1 MHGGSVSTVT
11 LGAAAADALAARP
24 GRAPDHGTEAAI
36 LSALA
41 HDLADHPAELLQRL
55 TDLIVAHGMAGSAGV
70 SLREPHGFRWDA
82 LSGAWAGYRGGGMPL
97 DASPCGVAVA
107 RDAALLF
114 EQPQELFAGAVLE
127 PPVRELLLVPFH
139 RQGRAAGTLWL
150 LAHEHDRAFDREDAR
165 LLASL
170 AQFAASALV
179 LRQRTAELARG
190 RDLLRATMDAS
201 TDMIQVFEAVRDER
215 GEIVDFRWLLNNH
228 TSESNYGEVRGQSLL
243 ERNPGVIEEG
253 IFATFKHVT
262 ETGEPR
268 QDERHY
274 VHEQFDSW
282 FLQTVVKLDDG
293 IATTTKDIGAWKN
306 AQEELLRLR
315 DAAAQD
321 KVRQSEERLR
331 QFGEASHDVLWIRD
345 AATLRWE
352 YLTPAFETVYGLS
365 RDRAIAGDAAQSWL
379 DLVHPE
385 DRAVAE
391 AAMARV
397 RGGEH
402 VSFDYR
408 LHRPVDGATR
418 WIRDTAFPIR
428 DGGGAVTL
436 IGGIGEDITEVRQ
449 AAEAVRRSEERLRS
463 AVEVGRL
470 GLWDWDVRTG
480 EVHWSDEHY
489 RMQGYEVGE
498 IRPSYEAWR
507 DRLHPEDRAGVEAA
521 LRAAMDG
528 HGEYSRE
535 FRIVRRDGAV
545 RWHDARGRFFY
556 DVDGAT
562 RMVGAMVDVT
572 DRREWEERQAV
583 LIAELQHR
591 TRNLMGVVRSIADN
605 MARTSTDLADF
616 RARFTDRL
624 DALARVQ
631 ALLSRLNDIDRV
643 TFDDLLRNE
652 LVAMGGIERTTLEGP
667 AGVRLRSS
675 TVQTLAMAL
684 HELATNAVKYGALGQ
699 PGGRL
704 TVTWRLEPGRLEP
717 GRLEPGQL
725 EPAAPG
731 MRPWLHIDWRE
742 RGVAMPALN
751 GATSGSGQGRE
762 LIEQAL
768 PYQLGARTALTLEP
782 DGAHCMIALPV
793 SASSGE
799 G

>member
-1 MHGGSVSTVT
+1 MHGGSVSAVT

-24 GRAPDHGTEAAI
+24 SRAPDHATEAAI

-55 TDLIVAHGMAGSAGV
+55 TDQIVARGVAGSAGV
-70 SLREPHGFRWDA
+70 SLREPQGFRWDA
-82 LSGAWAGYRGGGMPL
+82 LSGAWARYRGGGMPL
-97 DASPCGVAVA
+97 DASPCGVAIA

-114 EQPQELFAGAVLE
+114 ERPEELFAGPALD

-139 RQGRAAGTLWL
+139 RDGRAAGTLWL
-150 LAHEHDRAFDREDAR
+150 VAHEDDRTFDREDAR

-179 LRQRTAELARG
+179 LRQRTAELAHG
-190 RDLLRATMDAS
+190 RDLLQATMDAS
-201 TDMIQVFEAVRDER
+201 TDMIQVFEAVRDES
-215 GEIVDFRWLLNNH
+215 GVIVDFRWLLNNH
-228 TSESNYGEVRGQSLL
+228 TSESKYGEVRGQSLL
-243 ERNPGVIEEG
+243 ERNPGVVEEG

-293 IATTTKDIGAWKN
+293 VATTTKDIGAWKN

-385 DRAVAE
+385 DRALAE

-436 IGGIGEDITEVRQ
+436 IGGIGEDITEARQ

-480 EVHWSDEHY
+480 EVHWSDEHF
-489 RMQGYEVGE
+489 RMQGYAVDE
-498 IRPSYEAWR
+498 IQPSYEAWR

-521 LRAAMDG
+521 LRAAMEG
-528 HGEYSRE
+528 HSEYSRE
-535 FRIVRRDGAV
+535 FRIVRRDGTV

-556 DVDGAT
+556 DGDGAT

-631 ALLSRLNDIDRV
+631 ALLSRLNDVDRV

-652 LVAMGGIERTTLEGP
+652 LAAMGGIERTTLDGP

-704 TVTWRLEPGRLEP
+704 TVTWRLEPAGP
-717 GRLEPGQL
+717 GL
-725 EPAAPG
+725 
-731 MRPWLHIDWRE
+731 RPWLHIDWRE
-742 RGVAMPALN
+742 CGVTMPAAD
-751 GATSGSGQGRE
+751 GATSGGGQGRE

-782 DGAHCMIALPV
+782 DGAHCTIALPV

>member
-1 MHGGSVSTVT
+1 MHGGSSSGASGAS
-11 LGAAAADALAARP
+11 GAAAADALAARP
-24 GRAPDHGTEAAI
+24 ARAPDHATEAAI

-55 TDLIVAHGMAGSAGV
+55 TDQIVTHGMAGSAGV
-70 SLREPHGFRWDA
+70 SLREPNGFRWDA
-82 LSGAWAGYRGGGMPL
+82 LSGAWARYRGGGMPL
-97 DASPCGVAVA
+97 DASPCGVAIA

-114 EQPQELFAGAVLE
+114 ERPQELFAGAALD

-139 RQGRAAGTLWL
+139 RDGRAAGTLWL
-150 LAHEHDRAFDREDAR
+150 LAHAPDRAFDREDAR
-165 LLASL
+165 LLTSL

-228 TSESNYGEVRGQSLL
+228 TSESTYGEVRGQSLL

-293 IATTTKDIGAWKN
+293 VATTTKDIGAWKN

-321 KVRQSEERLR
+321 RLRQSEERLR

-365 RDRAIAGDAAQSWL
+365 PDRAIAGDAAQSWL

-385 DRAVAE
+385 DRPLAE

-428 DGGGAVTL
+428 DGGAVTL

-480 EVHWSDEHY
+480 EVHWSDEHF
-489 RMQGYEVGE
+489 RMQGFAVGE
-498 IRPSYEAWR
+498 IQPSYEAWR

-521 LRAAMDG
+521 LRAAMEG
-528 HGEYSRE
+528 HSEYSRE
-535 FRIVRRDGAV
+535 FRIVRRDGTV

-556 DVDGAT
+556 DADGAI

-616 RARFTDRL
+616 RTRFTDRL

-631 ALLSRLNDIDRV
+631 ALLSRLNDVDRV
-643 TFDDLLRNE
+643 TFDDLLRSE
-652 LVAMGGIERTTLEGP
+652 LTAMGGIERSTLDGP

-699 PGGRL
+699 PGGQL
-704 TVTWRLEPGRLEP
+704 TVTWRLEPAGP
-717 GRLEPGQL
+717 GL
-725 EPAAPG
+725 
-731 MRPWLHIDWRE
+731 RPWLHIDWRE
-742 RGVAMPALN
+742 RGVAMPAAG
-751 GATSGSGQGRE
+751 GATSGGGQGRE

-768 PYQLGARTALTLEP
+768 PYQLGARTALTLER
-782 DGAHCMIALPV
+782 DGAHCTIALPV
-793 SASSGE
+793 SAHSAE

>member
-1 MHGGSVSTVT
+1 MHGGSSSGASGAS
-11 LGAAAADALAARP
+11 GAAAADALAARP
-24 GRAPDHGTEAAI
+24 ARAPDHATEAAI

-55 TDLIVAHGMAGSAGV
+55 TDQIVTHGMAGSAGV
-70 SLREPHGFRWDA
+70 SLREPNGFRWDA
-82 LSGAWAGYRGGGMPL
+82 LSGAWARYRGGGMPL
-97 DASPCGVAVA
+97 DASPCGVAIA

-114 EQPQELFAGAVLE
+114 ERPQELFAGAALD

-139 RQGRAAGTLWL
+139 RDGRAAGTLWL
-150 LAHEHDRAFDREDAR
+150 LAHAPDRAFDREDAR
-165 LLASL
+165 LLTSL
-170 AQFAASALV
+170 AHFAASALV

-228 TSESNYGEVRGQSLL
+228 TSESTYGEVRGQSLL

-293 IATTTKDIGAWKN
+293 VATTTKDIGAWKN

-321 KVRQSEERLR
+321 RLRQSEERLR

-365 RDRAIAGDAAQSWL
+365 PDRAIAGDAAQSWL

-385 DRAVAE
+385 DRPLAE

-428 DGGGAVTL
+428 DGGAVTL

-480 EVHWSDEHY
+480 EVHWSDEHF
-489 RMQGYEVGE
+489 RMQGFAVGE
-498 IRPSYEAWR
+498 IQPSYEAWR

-521 LRAAMDG
+521 LRAAMEG
-528 HGEYSRE
+528 HREYSRE
-535 FRIVRRDGAV
+535 FRIVRRDGTV

-556 DVDGAT
+556 DADGAI

-616 RARFTDRL
+616 RTRFTDRL

-631 ALLSRLNDIDRV
+631 ALLSRLNDVDRV
-643 TFDDLLRNE
+643 TFDDLLRSE
-652 LVAMGGIERTTLEGP
+652 LTAMGGIERATLDGP

-699 PGGRL
+699 PGGQL
-704 TVTWRLEPGRLEP
+704 TVTWRLEPAGP
-717 GRLEPGQL
+717 GL
-725 EPAAPG
+725 
-731 MRPWLHIDWRE
+731 RPWLHIDWRE
-742 RGVAMPALN
+742 RGVAMPAAG
-751 GATSGSGQGRE
+751 GATSGGGQGRE

-768 PYQLGARTALTLEP
+768 PYQLGARTALTLER
-782 DGAHCMIALPV
+782 DGAHCTIALPV
-793 SASSGE
+793 SAHSAE

>member
-1 MHGGSVSTVT
+1 MHGGSGSGSG
-11 LGAAAADALAARP
+11 GAAAADALVARP
-24 GRAPDHGTEAAI
+24 ARAPDHATEAAI
-36 LSALA
+36 LSTLA
-41 HDLADHPAELLQRL
+41 RDLADRPADLLQRL
-55 TDLIVAHGMAGSAGV
+55 TDLIVAHRVAGSAGV

-82 LSGAWAGYRGGGMPL
+82 LSGGWARYRGGTMPL
-97 DASPCGVAVA
+97 DASPCGVAIA
-107 RDAALLF
+107 RDSALLF
-114 EQPQELFAGAVLE
+114 ERPDTIFAGPPLE
-127 PPVRELLLVPFH
+127 PGVRELLLVPFH
-139 RQGRAAGTLWL
+139 RGGRAAGTVWL
-150 LAHEHDRAFDREDAR
+150 VAHEGDRAFDQEDAR

-170 AQFAASALV
+170 AQFAASALAV
-179 LRQRTAELARG
+179 RQRVAELARG

-201 TDMIQVFEAVRDER
+201 TDMIQVFEAVRDAD

-228 TSESNYGEVRGQSLL
+228 TSASRYGEVRGQSLL
-243 ERNPGVIEEG
+243 ERNPGVLDEG

-293 IATTTKDIGAWKN
+293 VATTTKDIGAWKR
-306 AQEELLRLR
+306 AQEEVLRLR

-345 AATLRWE
+345 AVTLRWE

-365 RDRAIAGDAAQSWL
+365 RDRAIAGDEMRRWL

-385 DRAVAE
+385 DRALAE

-402 VSFDYR
+402 VGFDYR
-408 LHRPVDGATR
+408 IRRPVDGATR

-436 IGGIGEDITEVRQ
+436 IGGIGEDITDTRQ

-470 GLWDWDVRTG
+470 GLWDWNVRTG
-480 EVHWSDEHY
+480 ELHWSDEHY
-489 RMQGYEVGE
+489 RMEGYAVGAVE
-498 IRPSYEAWR
+498 PSLDLWCE
-507 DRLHPEDRAGVEAA
+507 RLHPDDRAATEAA
-521 LRAAMDG
+521 LYAAM
-528 HGEYSRE
+528 EQRTEFNRE
-535 FRIVRRDGAV
+535 FRIVRPDGAV

-556 DVDGAT
+556 DADVAT
-562 RMVGAMVDVT
+562 RMVGAMVDTT

-605 MARTSTDLADF
+605 MARTSADIADF

-631 ALLSRLNDIDRV
+631 ALLSRLTDVDRV
-643 TFDDLLRNE
+643 TFDDLLRTE
-652 LVAMGGIERTTLEGP
+652 LAAMGGTERATLDGP

-699 PGGRL
+699 PDGRL
-704 TVTWRLEPGRLEP
+704 SVTWRLEPAGP
-717 GRLEPGQL
+717 G
-725 EPAAPG
+725 A
-731 MRPWLHIDWRE
+731 RPWLHIDWRE
-742 RGVAMPALN
+742 HGVAMPEDTG
-751 GATSGSGQGRE
+751 GAGGGGPGGGVRGGGQGRE

-768 PYQLGARTALTLEP
+768 PYQLGARTALTLGP
-782 DGAHCMIALPV
+782 DGAHCTIAIPV
-793 SASSGE
+793 SAGAGE